1 MIDLAAFR
9 AADAAETAAYASMFD
24 AAPAALKAAWGLRT
38 ERVGDATLLL
48 APGVPTPMF
57 NRVIGLG
64 TFVPTTEA
72 LLDDVAS
79 RYRAEGVA
87 NFWVSVSEAAEPPAL
102 RGWLDSRGFA
112 PPRRRSWVQV
122 RWTVPTAPVFD
133 SSLEIVEASSANAA
147 ALAETIRASF
157 GMPPPMSEWIT
168 ALVCRAEWQGYA
180 ATRNGEVVG
189 GGFVHVRRPLG
200 WLGMGAILPAYRGG
214 GGQLALMAARIA
226 RALAAGCTSVHTETG
241 EPIGDEPNPSFLN
254 MQRCG
259 FERIGSRLNYA
270 SLP

>member
-9 AADAAETAAYASMFD
+9 AADAAEAAAYASMFD

-112 PPRRRSWVQV
+112 LSSTCDV
-122 RWTVPTAPVFD
+122 RLYEPAEHDDSPQSKYLPT
-133 SSLEIVEASSANAA
+133 S
-147 ALAETIRASF
+147 
-157 GMPPPMSEWIT
+157 
-168 ALVCRAEWQGYA
+168 
-180 ATRNGEVVG
+180 
-189 GGFVHVRRPLG
+189 
-200 WLGMGAILPAYRGG
+200 
-214 GGQLALMAARIA
+214 
-226 RALAAGCTSVHTETG
+226 
-241 EPIGDEPNPSFLN
+241 
-254 MQRCG
+254 
-259 FERIGSRLNYA
+259 GSRA
-270 SLP
+270 